1 MGCKTARRIS
11 DCAAQCLACKLLVVY
26 REQALKANPAVFQAL
41 RAAQGAEGLVDP
53 EAAVGDSVGD
63 AAAEVEGALAA
74 GVAAVSAAR
83 EGSAAGQAGMADSL
97 AIARI
102 AGGRASTATCRSSG
116 RAPTPTP
123 SSSP

>member
-1 MGCKTARRIS
+1 
-11 DCAAQCLACKLLVVY
+11 LACKLLVVY

-41 RAAQGAEGLVDP
+41 RLAEGLVDP
-53 EAAVGDSVGD
+53 EAAVVDSVGD

-83 EGSAAGQAGMADSL
+83 EDSAAGQAGMADSL

-102 AGGRASTATCRSSG
+102 AGGRASMATCRSSG